1 MAPPPPFQIYHSLRQ
16 MDTHQILH
24 LLHLL
29 VLGPLLIGVGLRS
42 TWLPLSPTAL
52 IALGVGIA
60 LYHAWKLLANPMR
73 WINWLHIAAV
83 APALIIAGA
92 LPDARWPRELLLML
106 GIAAV
111 GYHGYYLVSA

>member
-16 MDTHQILH
+16 MDAHTVLH

-29 VLGPLLIGVGLRS
+29 VLGPLLIGVGLRM
-42 TWLPLSPTAL
+42 PISPTAL
-52 IALGVGIA
+52 IVLGVGIA
-60 LYHAWKLLANPMR
+60 LYHAWKLLAKPTR

-83 APALIIAGA
+83 APALIVAGA
-92 LPDARWPRELLLML
+92 LPDARWPRELLMML

-111 GYHGYYLVSA
+111 GYHGYYLVVS